1 MCKILVTGP
10 LLKAYMLHLYS
21 VCCVNKGGENL
32 NIVVT
37 KSRKRNHHS
46 KKGINESITYFL

>member
-46 KKGINESITYFL
+46 KKGIN